1 MIAPMK
7 KITLLVLDNERE
19 QALKDLRKLG
29 LVHVQTK
36 QVQSQS
42 LTDLKTLH
50 NKVILAS
57 SFLKEA
63 MDKKD
68 KKKKAKLIKL
78 SASEEKRLA
87 LIDKVLALNEEK
99 RSLNAEISSISNSIR
114 EYSIFGN
121 FEPRDF
127 TYLKE
132 YGVTIAIATA
142 IEKQYN
148 ELFLADFES
157 STKNNAKEKSELKTL
172 KLVKDKNKI
181 IFLIIAGPEGIPAK
195 IDPSVTILPI
205 PEKSIEEY
213 EKDSIVMEKRISA
226 INDELKKLSKHLSEL
241 EAFKKV
247 LDKRIEFE
255 CVSEGMDYAELK
267 EANTEDSVLGLAWL
281 TGYVPVKEMHALK
294 TAVSKNNWA
303 LISDDPSES
312 DAPPTKL
319 EGNAVTEM
327 IHPLFDFLN
336 TYPGYFEVD
345 ISWVFLLFFGI
356 FVGMIFGDAGYGA
369 IILLISGF
377 IAIKRKRAG
386 KKIDASLRLFMYLGT
401 MVLIWGTLSCSWF
414 GISPDL
420 LPSFLKNICIK
431 GISPMVS
438 DGEKNNNVML
448 ISFTI
453 GLAHLLIAHL
463 ISIVTNKKSLK
474 TLADI
479 GAICMLLAM
488 YVVVLNVLSLPFF
501 GTTLPLTKAV
511 FICLAIGFL
520 LDFVFS
526 NYEGS
531 IGRSIIESLKDIINK
546 ILGVV
551 NVFSDIMSYVR
562 LWAVGLAG
570 ASIISTVNSIAG
582 PMFGKAVFFTFG
594 ILICVF
600 GNGLNMV
607 LNVLSVLV
615 HGVRLNT
622 MEFAG
627 HLGLGLTG
635 YKYRPFSEAV
645 D

>member
-1 MIAPMK
+1 
-7 KITLLVLDNERE
+7 
-19 QALKDLRKLG
+19 
-29 LVHVQTK
+29 
-36 QVQSQS
+36 
-42 LTDLKTLH
+42 
-50 NKVILAS
+50 
-57 SFLKEA
+57 
-63 MDKKD
+63 
-68 KKKKAKLIKL
+68 
-78 SASEEKRLA
+78 
-87 LIDKVLALNEEK
+87 
-99 RSLNAEISSISNSIR
+99 
-114 EYSIFGN
+114 
-121 FEPRDF
+121 
-127 TYLKE
+127 
-132 YGVTIAIATA
+132 
-142 IEKQYN
+142 
-148 ELFLADFES
+148 
-157 STKNNAKEKSELKTL
+157 
-172 KLVKDKNKI
+172 
-181 IFLIIAGPEGIPAK
+181 
-195 IDPSVTILPI
+195 
-205 PEKSIEEY
+205 
-213 EKDSIVMEKRISA
+213 
-226 INDELKKLSKHLSEL
+226 
-241 EAFKKV
+241 
-247 LDKRIEFE
+247 
-255 CVSEGMDYAELK
+255 
-267 EANTEDSVLGLAWL
+267 
-281 TGYVPVKEMHALK
+281 
-294 TAVSKNNWA
+294 
-303 LISDDPSES
+303 
-312 DAPPTKL
+312 
-319 EGNAVTEM
+319 
-327 IHPLFDFLN
+327 
-336 TYPGYFEVD
+336 
-345 ISWVFLLFFGI
+345 
-356 FVGMIFGDAGYGA
+356 
-369 IILLISGF
+369 
-377 IAIKRKRAG
+377 
-386 KKIDASLRLFMYLGT
+386 MYLGT

-414 GISPDL
+414 GISPDF
-420 LPSFLKNICIK
+420 LPSLLKNICIK

-531 IGRSIIESLKDIINK
+531 IGKSIIESLKDIINK